1 MKSYLIWC
9 KYSNMDKQSTNLSD
23 PQIKNL
29 FDGKNFAFLSTLMK
43 DGAPQVTPVWVDIE
57 DGNILVNTA
66 LGRVKQRNVSR
77 DPRVALS
84 IIDQNNQYNMVTIR
98 GEVTEQITGDK
109 AEKHIDKL
117 AKKYIGKDKYPWR
130 SKTEKR
136 VILKIRPGKVFRMN

>member
-1 MKSYLIWC
+1 
-9 KYSNMDKQSTNLSD
+9 MDKQSTNLSD

-43 DGAPQVTPVWVDIE
+43 DGAPQVTPVWIDVE

-136 VILKIRPGKVFRMN
+136 VILKIKPGKVFRMN

>member
-43 DGAPQVTPVWVDIE
+43 DGAPQVTPVWIDIE

-84 IIDQNNQYNMVTIR
+84 IIDQNNQYDMVTIR
-98 GEVTEQITGDK
+98 GEVIEQITGGK
-109 AEKHIDKL
+109 AEEHIDRL
-117 AKKYIGKDKYPWR
+117 AKKYIEKDKYPWR

-136 VILKIRPGKVFRMN
+136 VILKIKPGKVFRMN

>member
-1 MKSYLIWC
+1 
-9 KYSNMDKQSTNLSD
+9 MDKQSTNLSD

-43 DGAPQVTPVWVDIE
+43 DGAPQVTPVWIDSE

-136 VILKIRPGKVFRMN
+136 VILKIKPGKVFRMN

>member
-43 DGAPQVTPVWVDIE
+43 DGAPQVTPVWIDIE

-84 IIDQNNQYNMVTIR
+84 IIDQNNQYDMVTIR

-136 VILKIRPGKVFRMN
+136 VILKIKPGKVFRMN

>member
-29 FDGKNFAFLSTLMK
+29 FDGKNFAFLSTLVK
-43 DGAPQVTPVWVDIE
+43 DGAPEVTPVWIDIE

-136 VILKIRPGKVFRMN
+136 VILKIKPGKVFRMN

>member
-43 DGAPQVTPVWVDIE
+43 DGAPQVTPVWIDIE

-84 IIDQNNQYNMVTIR
+84 IIDQNNQYDIVTIR

-136 VILKIRPGKVFRMN
+136 VILKIKPGKVFRMN

>member
-1 MKSYLIWC
+1 
-9 KYSNMDKQSTNLSD
+9 MDKQSTNLSD

-43 DGAPQVTPVWVDIE
+43 DGAPQVTPVWIDIE

-84 IIDQNNQYNMVTIR
+84 IIDQNNQYDMVTIR

-136 VILKIRPGKVFRMN
+136 VILKIKPGKVFRMN

>member
-43 DGAPQVTPVWVDIE
+43 DGAPQVTPVWIDIE

-66 LGRVKQRNVSR
+66 LGRVKHRNVSR

-84 IIDQNNQYNMVTIR
+84 IIDQNNQYDMVTIR

-136 VILKIRPGKVFRMN
+136 VILKIKPGKVFRMN

>member
-1 MKSYLIWC
+1 
-9 KYSNMDKQSTNLSD
+9 MDKQSTNLSD

-43 DGAPQVTPVWVDIE
+43 DGAPQVTPVWIDVE

-84 IIDQNNQYNMVTIR
+84 IIDQNNQYDMVTIR

-136 VILKIRPGKVFRMN
+136 VILKIKPGKVFRMN

>member
-1 MKSYLIWC
+1 
-9 KYSNMDKQSTNLSD
+9 MDKQSTNLSD

-43 DGAPQVTPVWVDIE
+43 DGAPQVTPVWIDIE
-57 DGNILVNTA
+57 DGNILINTA

-84 IIDQNNQYNMVTIR
+84 IIDQNNQYDMVTIR

-136 VILKIRPGKVFRMN
+136 VILKIKPGKVFRMN

>member
-43 DGAPQVTPVWVDIE
+43 DGAPQVTPVWIDVE

-66 LGRVKQRNVSR
+66 LGRVKHRNVSR

-84 IIDQNNQYNMVTIR
+84 IIDQNNQYDMVTIR

-136 VILKIRPGKVFRMN
+136 VILKIKPGKVFRMN

>member
-43 DGAPQVTPVWVDIE
+43 DGAPQVTPVWIDVE

-66 LGRVKQRNVSR
+66 LGRVKHRNVSR

-84 IIDQNNQYNMVTIR
+84 IIDQNNQYDMVTIR
-98 GEVTEQITGDK
+98 GEVIEQITGGK
-109 AEKHIDKL
+109 AEEHIDKL
-117 AKKYIGKDKYPWR
+117 AKKYIEKDKYPWR

-136 VILKIRPGKVFRMN
+136 VILKIKPGKVFRMN

>member
-1 MKSYLIWC
+1 
-9 KYSNMDKQSTNLSD
+9 MDKQSTNLSD

-43 DGAPQVTPVWVDIE
+43 DGAPQVTPVWIDVE

-66 LGRVKQRNVSR
+66 LGRVKHRNVSR

-84 IIDQNNQYNMVTIR
+84 IIDQNNQYDMVTIR

-136 VILKIRPGKVFRMN
+136 VILKIKPGKVFRMN

>member
-43 DGAPQVTPVWVDIE
+43 DGAPQVTPVWIDVE

-84 IIDQNNQYNMVTIR
+84 IIDQNNQYDMVTIR

-136 VILKIRPGKVFRMN
+136 VILKIKPGKVFRMN

>member
-43 DGAPQVTPVWVDIE
+43 DGAPQVTPVWIDIE

-66 LGRVKQRNVSR
+66 LGRVKHRNVSR

-84 IIDQNNQYNMVTIR
+84 IIDQNNQYDMVTIR

-117 AKKYIGKDKYPWR
+117 AKKYIGKDK
-130 SKTEKR
+130 
-136 VILKIRPGKVFRMN
+136 

>member
-1 MKSYLIWC
+1 
-9 KYSNMDKQSTNLSD
+9 MDKQSTNLSD

-43 DGAPQVTPVWVDIE
+43 DGAPQVTPVWIDIE

-136 VILKIRPGKVFRMN
+136 VILKIKPGKVFRMN

>member
-43 DGAPQVTPVWVDIE
+43 DGAPQVTPVWIDVE

-66 LGRVKQRNVSR
+66 LGRVKHRNVSR

-136 VILKIRPGKVFRMN
+136 VILKIKPGKVFRMN

>member
-43 DGAPQVTPVWVDIE
+43 DGAPQVTPVWIDIE

-136 VILKIRPGKVFRMN
+136 VILKIKPGKVFRMN

>member
-43 DGAPQVTPVWVDIE
+43 DGAPQVTPVWIDIE
-57 DGNILVNTA
+57 DGNILINTA

-84 IIDQNNQYNMVTIR
+84 IIDQNNQYDMVTIR

-136 VILKIRPGKVFRMN
+136 VILKIKPGKVFRMN

>member
-43 DGAPQVTPVWVDIE
+43 DGASQVTPVWIDIE

-84 IIDQNNQYNMVTIR
+84 IIDQNNQYDMVTIR

-136 VILKIRPGKVFRMN
+136 VILKIKPGKVFRMN

>member
-1 MKSYLIWC
+1 
-9 KYSNMDKQSTNLSD
+9 MDKQSTNLSD

-29 FDGKNFAFLSTLMK
+29 FNGKNFAFLSTLMK
-43 DGAPQVTPVWVDIE
+43 DGAPQVTPVWIDIE

-136 VILKIRPGKVFRMN
+136 VILKIKPGKVFRMN